1 MLMMHSFIWSN
12 ATFFEARSRRGN
24 QICNTTEVFWALVDS
39 ESCCC
44 FRPGNYVLESVP
56 FSQFPIWE
64 PNPWWAPEL
73 PSRFLWCTAPGL
85 KMIEPPTSHL
95 ASVDYLVQSLKGIH
109 LLFGRSN
116 SAGWA
121 HTLTAALGWFI
132 FNLIHSSEENTNQ
145 TKKHM
150 VDLCSSSMRLKDF
163 STSKDFKKIYHKI
176 THHVANH
183 RDQKVKITP
192 QCKTKKKENASTIKA
207 ELIFPF
213 SSTSSTSK
221 LRWDKDLPRG
231 YQLSTHQDVSGELV
245 KMRLMITGSDTTTT
259 ERGPMTLTT
268 ISVKIDLGGIWYI
281 RRKWIWYVFDS
292 ILVWIMHC
300 LGKIKK
306 HHQLSALVKNYIC
319 LLQLKQPS
327 TVSKKDAG
335 TNMVEKSTASYLQ
348 SNS

>member
-1 MLMMHSFIWSN
+1 MELWFMIQTYSVDPYNIISIYHKFMQYHGKMRNNHIHASCVFPLSPHDPISKKKCMRLPKKDLCNALLSTANNNLPPWGLPDLQVSGLAGIKPWPTGCWNEHPSVADDGFVWLFCTHTHKYTKKLPGRDVSRSTNGKMLMIHSFIWSN

-44 FRPGNYVLESVP
+44 FRPGNNVLESVP

-121 HTLTAALGWFI
+121 HTHTAALGWFI

-145 TKKHM
+145 TKKNGWFMQQQH
-150 VDLCSSSMRLKDF
+150 
-163 STSKDFKKIYHKI
+163 
-176 THHVANH
+176 A
-183 RDQKVKITP
+183 
-192 QCKTKKKENASTIKA
+192 A
-207 ELIFPF
+207 
-213 SSTSSTSK
+213 
-221 LRWDKDLPRG
+221 
-231 YQLSTHQDVSGELV
+231 
-245 KMRLMITGSDTTTT
+245 
-259 ERGPMTLTT
+259 
-268 ISVKIDLGGIWYI
+268 
-281 RRKWIWYVFDS
+281 
-292 ILVWIMHC
+292 
-300 LGKIKK
+300 
-306 HHQLSALVKNYIC
+306 
-319 LLQLKQPS
+319 
-327 TVSKKDAG
+327 
-335 TNMVEKSTASYLQ
+335 
-348 SNS
+348 

>member
-1 MLMMHSFIWSN
+1 MIQTYSVDPYNIISTYHNFMQYHGKMRNNRIHASRVLPLSPRDPISKKHACGCQKKISAMPCYQQPITTSLLQGFRTSKFLGWQESNLDLQGWNEHPSVANDGFVWLLCTQIHQKNTWSRDVSRSTNGKMLMMHSFIWSN

-95 ASVDYLVQSLKGIH
+95 ASVDYLVQSMKGIH

-145 TKKHM
+145 
-150 VDLCSSSMRLKDF
+150 
-163 STSKDFKKIYHKI
+163 I
-176 THHVANH
+176 ANH
-183 RDQKVKITP
+183 HDQKVKITP
-192 QCKTKKKENASTIKA
+192 QCKTKKEEYASTIKA
-207 ELIFPF
+207 VTVICPF

-221 LRWDKDLPRG
+221 VG
-231 YQLSTHQDVSGELV
+231 
-245 KMRLMITGSDTTTT
+245 
-259 ERGPMTLTT
+259 
-268 ISVKIDLGGIWYI
+268 
-281 RRKWIWYVFDS
+281 
-292 ILVWIMHC
+292 
-300 LGKIKK
+300 
-306 HHQLSALVKNYIC
+306 
-319 LLQLKQPS
+319 
-327 TVSKKDAG
+327 
-335 TNMVEKSTASYLQ
+335 
-348 SNS
+348 